1 MRNMRM
7 MRIMRICGICGCVCG
22 LKISSTLYTYEY
34 LPKMATFWA
43 RNGSAWLCFQF
54 WVPKISL
61 LFIPPGFIHPQEWKL
76 RVQNHKILVK
86 KRWFFFTIDAV
97 YAHWCASDA
106 HRCASAKIGAWP
118 TLVETLIGRMAL
130 EHAVSLHGSSLRW
143 WRLKTNLKWRYFYV
157 FVQSTAV
164 FMFPGPTQF
173 EGLFSD
179 RDQTSRYTQCKSLFS
194 VFRIRVT
201 KRFFVQ
207 YIFVNLHPPLFSWA
221 SISSTYPCQSVRK
234 SVRL

>member
-1 MRNMRM
+1 MRMRNMRM

-118 TLVETLIGRMAL
+118 ALVSKPFQGQELSWLLGHLVVYQPIKQ
-130 EHAVSLHGSSLRW
+130 EHQRW
-143 WRLKTNLKWRYFYV
+143 F
-157 FVQSTAV
+157 
-164 FMFPGPTQF
+164 
-173 EGLFSD
+173 
-179 RDQTSRYTQCKSLFS
+179 
-194 VFRIRVT
+194 
-201 KRFFVQ
+201 
-207 YIFVNLHPPLFSWA
+207 
-221 SISSTYPCQSVRK
+221 
-234 SVRL
+234 

>member
-118 TLVETLIGRMAL
+118 TLILSHNSKVFTAKKGGPGIMWFSIFGADRSEEVDSYAQPVNRTWLSIQNQGHILCHTLTLRTRLSWLTHIFNL
-130 EHAVSLHGSSLRW
+130 KYVILVSVSSSLD
-143 WRLKTNLKWRYFYV
+143 KETINHY
-157 FVQSTAV
+157 
-164 FMFPGPTQF
+164 
-173 EGLFSD
+173 
-179 RDQTSRYTQCKSLFS
+179 
-194 VFRIRVT
+194 
-201 KRFFVQ
+201 
-207 YIFVNLHPPLFSWA
+207 A
-221 SISSTYPCQSVRK
+221 SPIHIQV
-234 SVRL
+234 

>member
-1 MRNMRM
+1 MFDHSYFQNINSQSQNR
-7 MRIMRICGICGCVCG
+7 CF
-22 LKISSTLYTYEY
+22 KE
-34 LPKMATFWA
+34 F
-43 RNGSAWLCFQF
+43 AW
-54 WVPKISL
+54 
-61 LFIPPGFIHPQEWKL
+61 G
-76 RVQNHKILVK
+76 
-86 KRWFFFTIDAV
+86 
-97 YAHWCASDA
+97 
-106 HRCASAKIGAWP
+106 GAGG
-118 TLVETLIGRMAL
+118 VETLIGRMPL

-234 SVRL
+234 SVRP

>member
-1 MRNMRM
+1 MLIISLYQKKTKVGILLRSFGGTWRVVYILGLAMRMRNMRM

-118 TLVETLIGRMAL
+118 TLIVIPFL
-130 EHAVSLHGSSLRW
+130 
-143 WRLKTNLKWRYFYV
+143 
-157 FVQSTAV
+157 
-164 FMFPGPTQF
+164 
-173 EGLFSD
+173 LF
-179 RDQTSRYTQCKSLFS
+179 
-194 VFRIRVT
+194 
-201 KRFFVQ
+201 
-207 YIFVNLHPPLFSWA
+207 HSW
-221 SISSTYPCQSVRK
+221 TGVM
-234 SVRL
+234 

>member
-118 TLVETLIGRMAL
+118 TLLYILLIENIVELLCETTLCYQTPQPSVERPAIVWSNR
-130 EHAVSLHGSSLRW
+130 SL
-143 WRLKTNLKWRYFYV
+143 
-157 FVQSTAV
+157 
-164 FMFPGPTQF
+164 
-173 EGLFSD
+173 SD
-179 RDQTSRYTQCKSLFS
+179 RYAL
-194 VFRIRVT
+194 
-201 KRFFVQ
+201 
-207 YIFVNLHPPLFSWA
+207 LPLPA
-221 SISSTYPCQSVRK
+221 
-234 SVRL
+234 

>member
-1 MRNMRM
+1 MICKLGLAMRMRNMRM

-118 TLVETLIGRMAL
+118 TLVLI
-130 EHAVSLHGSSLRW
+130 HGC
-143 WRLKTNLKWRYFYV
+143 
-157 FVQSTAV
+157 A
-164 FMFPGPTQF
+164 
-173 EGLFSD
+173 
-179 RDQTSRYTQCKSLFS
+179 
-194 VFRIRVT
+194 
-201 KRFFVQ
+201 KRN
-207 YIFVNLHPPLFSWA
+207 IFVAPWVP
-221 SISSTYPCQSVRK
+221 TYPATH
-234 SVRL
+234 LEEA

>member
-1 MRNMRM
+1 MRMRNMRM

-118 TLVETLIGRMAL
+118 ALIKGGSMSKIVAGLGLQYTL
-130 EHAVSLHGSSLRW
+130 W
-143 WRLKTNLKWRYFYV
+143 NLKW
-157 FVQSTAV
+157 ACL
-164 FMFPGPTQF
+164 
-173 EGLFSD
+173 EEL
-179 RDQTSRYTQCKSLFS
+179 SR
-194 VFRIRVT
+194 
-201 KRFFVQ
+201 
-207 YIFVNLHPPLFSWA
+207 
-221 SISSTYPCQSVRK
+221 
-234 SVRL
+234 

>member
-1 MRNMRM
+1 MLPCTGFGGGQEQGEGQECSFNHNSFSTGSHWVNGFPLGLAMRMRNMRM
-7 MRIMRICGICGCVCG
+7 MRIMRICGCVCG
-22 LKISSTLYTYEY
+22 LKISSTLSTYEC

-118 TLVETLIGRMAL
+118 ALVLLHIMLNTAL
-130 EHAVSLHGSSLRW
+130 HC
-143 WRLKTNLKWRYFYV
+143 F
-157 FVQSTAV
+157 
-164 FMFPGPTQF
+164 
-173 EGLFSD
+173 
-179 RDQTSRYTQCKSLFS
+179 
-194 VFRIRVT
+194 I
-201 KRFFVQ
+201 
-207 YIFVNLHPPLFSWA
+207 
-221 SISSTYPCQSVRK
+221 
-234 SVRL
+234 

>member
-1 MRNMRM
+1 MGLCLLSANLPAKCKFKTKPKCCRYDFAYPLHTLVMYVCLLGLAMRMRNMRM

-118 TLVETLIGRMAL
+118 TLIHM
-130 EHAVSLHGSSLRW
+130 
-143 WRLKTNLKWRYFYV
+143 
-157 FVQSTAV
+157 STK
-164 FMFPGPTQF
+164 
-173 EGLFSD
+173 
-179 RDQTSRYTQCKSLFS
+179 Y
-194 VFRIRVT
+194 
-201 KRFFVQ
+201 
-207 YIFVNLHPPLFSWA
+207 
-221 SISSTYPCQSVRK
+221 
-234 SVRL
+234 

>member
-1 MRNMRM
+1 MEATWEGGASKDLELSLQQTDKSTGCSSQPEHWAQFNKNYSISRVHTRKERCCCQQSSLLPLPKSTSSSATMTGTGQIVCVAFDIGGSLECTDLLLGLAMRMRNMRM

-118 TLVETLIGRMAL
+118 TLIT
-130 EHAVSLHGSSLRW
+130 
-143 WRLKTNLKWRYFYV
+143 
-157 FVQSTAV
+157 
-164 FMFPGPTQF
+164 
-173 EGLFSD
+173 
-179 RDQTSRYTQCKSLFS
+179 
-194 VFRIRVT
+194 
-201 KRFFVQ
+201 
-207 YIFVNLHPPLFSWA
+207 
-221 SISSTYPCQSVRK
+221 ISNG
-234 SVRL
+234 